1 MRTLI
6 TKEHKHL
13 LWKDELFGAPG
24 STNHTFLL
32 LKYTEIY
39 KYSENTLRLHIWNLK
54 KLALIRSRGWILN
67 ELPSD
72 ELFRIVDV
80 KTSNLPLLIAL
91 GAFKQ
96 RPHIQGKWI
105 ERKEELL
112 GHKILPYNP
121 TKLPMKDK
129 WEAIKND

>member
-1 MRTLI
+1 MKTLI

-13 LWKDELFGAPG
+13 LWKDELFGAPD

-39 KYSENTLRLHIWNLK
+39 KYSENTLRLHIWNLQ
-54 KLALIRSRGWILN
+54 KLSQIRSKGWILN

-72 ELFRIVDV
+72 EQFRIIDV
-80 KTSNLPLLIAL
+80 KSSNLPLLIEL

-96 RPHIQGKWI
+96 RPHIKGKWI
-105 ERKEELL
+105 KSKEELL

-121 TKLPMKDK
+121 TNLPIKEKNGKD
-129 WEAIKND
+129 